1 MKIAAKMLSII
12 LAVIMVIGLVPFAAY
27 AENGSG
33 NDETGEYVIHC
44 ILGAGLPAANAKIV
58 MTDMLAEN
66 STETYTADSKGI
78 VRIPKA
84 LNGVYSLSVSC
95 EGPVQGIVW
104 QCLPELRLDMS
115 TVGDEICLK
124 LFPVLAVELE
134 YAEHNAYMVGYSD
147 GTFGP
152 NNPITRA
159 EVASLLYRLMS
170 DEAREKYYSS
180 ENSFT
185 DVQRSMAHNVAI
197 STLANAGVIEGITEH
212 SFGYKDIITRAQFA
226 AMLGRLFGIEYT
238 GGDVFKDTDSSFA
251 EPYFNLLGKLGILI
265 GDGKGKVF
273 PDKELSRAEVCAML
287 NRLLGRTAGA
297 ESTSS
302 LSDSN
307 TLKTFSDISPDMA
320 LYADILEAT
329 NSHSFEYSV
338 RDDGTIFECWTL
350 LDPSINWISTQHMA

>member
-1 MKIAAKMLSII
+1 MKLAAKMLIII
-12 LAVIMVIGLVPFAAY
+12 LAVIMVIGLVPFAAC
-27 AENGSG
+27 AENGLS

-44 ILGAGLPAANAKIV
+44 ILGAGLPAENAEIV
-58 MTDMLAEN
+58 MTNELAEN
-66 STETYTADSKGI
+66 STETYIADSNGI
-78 VRIPKA
+78 IRIPKTLKGIYTVSA
-84 LNGVYSLSVSC
+84 SC
-95 EGPVQGIVW
+95 EGPVQGIGW
-104 QCLPELRLDMS
+104 HCLPELSLDMN
-115 TVGDEICLK
+115 TVGDDICLK

-134 YAEHNAYMVGYSD
+134 YGEHNAYMVGYSN
-147 GTFGP
+147 GTFAP
-152 NNPITRA
+152 NNPLTRA

-170 DEAREKYYSS
+170 DDAREKYYSS

-185 DVQRSMAHNVAI
+185 DVQHSMAHNDAI

-212 SFGYKDIITRAQFA
+212 TFGYKGIITRAQFA
-226 AMLGRLFGIEYT
+226 AMLGRLFGIEYK

-265 GDGKGKVF
+265 GDGKGNVL
-273 PDKELSRAEVCAML
+273 PDRELSRAEVCAML
-287 NRLLGRTAGA
+287 NRLLGRTAGT
-297 ESTSS
+297 ESTIG

-338 RDDGTIFECWTL
+338 RDDGTISECWTVI
-350 LDPSINWISTQHMA
+350 DPSINWISTQYRA